1 MASVQ
6 SESNRQSGL
15 QPEIRQKIKT
25 PAPKR
30 RKINKQKVAP
40 YLFVLPFVIV
50 FLVFSVYPFVNAI
63 IMSFQRLHGLDDTV
77 FVGLRNYKQLIHDPV
92 FYKVLWNVTRYTFW
106 TILILIPLPLV
117 LAVIMNLDST
127 PYKSFFRSVFF
138 LPVLTSTV
146 IAGIVFRFAFS
157 RESTGVFNTWI
168 GHLGIKPVDWL
179 DSPHTAMFALVV
191 ICVWRWLGVNMIYFL
206 SGLQS
211 IPKEL
216 YECAEI
222 DGASPW
228 VKFKSITLP
237 MVRPI
242 TTYVLT
248 ISILA
253 GFSLFNESY
262 VYWGAS
268 SPDDIGSTF
277 LTYIYKNAFGQ
288 GEFGYACT
296 LGVAMFVIVMII
308 NFIQVTVRGLF
319 KED

>member
-1 MASVQ
+1 M
-6 SESNRQSGL
+6 ESSTGQTNL
-15 QPEIRQKIKT
+15 QRNVKFPVPQ
-25 PAPKR
+25 
-30 RKINKQKVAP
+30 RKKWNKQKIAP
-40 YLFVLPFVIV
+40 YLFILPFILI
-50 FLVFSVYPFVNAI
+50 FLVFTVYPFINAF
-63 IMSFQRLHGLDDTV
+63 IMSFQELQGLDNTT
-77 FVGLRNYKQLIHDPV
+77 FVGLKNFKQLIHDPV
-92 FYKVLWNVTRYTFW
+92 FYTVLWNVIRYTFW
-106 TILILIPLPLV
+106 TILILIPVPLI
-117 LAVIMNLDST
+117 LAVVMNLDT
-127 PYKSFFRSVFF
+127 TKFKSLFRSIFF

-157 RESTGVFNTWI
+157 REKTGVFNSWI

-179 DSPHTAMFALVV
+179 DGAHTGMFALVV
-191 ICVWRWLGVNMIYFL
+191 ICVWRWMGVNMIYFL

-222 DGASPW
+222 DGASTW
-228 VKFKSITLP
+228 AKFKNITMP
-237 MVRPI
+237 MIKPI

-268 SPDDIGSTF
+268 SPNNIGATF
-277 LTYIYKNAFGQ
+277 LTYIYKSAFGQ
-288 GEFGYACT
+288 GEFGYACA
-296 LGVAMFVIVMII
+296 LGVAMFIIVMVI
-308 NFIQVTVRGLF
+308 NFIQVSVRGLF